1 MPYVFNP
8 FTGNLDSSG
17 SSGAGTGDVVG
28 PASSTDNAAVRFDG
42 TSGVAIQNS
51 GVIISDTDDITGAA
65 SIALDLGATINEF
78 SIDGTL
84 SGNSDTA
91 VPTEKAVKTYVDSI
105 PSGSGDVVGPASS
118 TDNAIARFDSTTGK
132 LIQNSSL
139 STISDTGV
147 LQTAELTLTTDL
159 AVSHGGTGLSSTT
172 AYAVLCGGTTGTAAL
187 QSIASVGTS
196 GHVLTSNGA
205 GALPTFQ
212 ASAGGTPPPREF
224 FYDAA
229 SLHATETNFATLPLL
244 AGATTRTFVRSF
256 DQTTEWYVNGKLVV
270 PSDFDASGT
279 ITFDATVMAAT
290 AAASKNIGLTFGHR
304 PVNDSESF
312 NGAYV
317 DVDTGAV
324 AIDATQDDVTKVSW
338 SVANSTAGWAA
349 GDTVFFRLSRDVS
362 VADNLASAMYLF
374 DFVIGCP
381 RA

>member
-1 MPYVFNP
+1 
-8 FTGNLDSSG
+8 
-17 SSGAGTGDVVG
+17 
-28 PASSTDNAAVRFDG
+28 
-42 TSGVAIQNS
+42 
-51 GVIISDTDDITGAA
+51 
-65 SIALDLGATINEF
+65 
-78 SIDGTL
+78 
-84 SGNSDTA
+84 
-91 VPTEKAVKTYVDSI
+91 
-105 PSGSGDVVGPASS
+105 
-118 TDNAIARFDSTTGK
+118 
-132 LIQNSSL
+132 
-139 STISDTGV
+139 
-147 LQTAELTLTTDL
+147 
-159 AVSHGGTGLSSTT
+159 
-172 AYAVLCGGTTGTAAL
+172 LCGGTTGTAAL

-196 GHVLTSNGA
+196 GQVLTSNGA

-229 SLHATETNFATLPLL
+229 SLHATETNFAPLPQLN
-244 AGATTRTFVRSF
+244 GATTRTFVRSF

-279 ITFDATVMAAT
+279 ITFNATVMAAT

-304 PVNDSESF
+304 PVNNSESF
-312 NGAYV
+312 NGSYV
-317 DVDTGAV
+317 DVDTGDV

-362 VADNLASAMYLF
+362 VTNNLASAMYLF